1 MKKAIFAGTFDPFT
15 LGHLSVVKSA
25 LNMGFDLTVAVCE
38 KSKSGVDVDSR
49 MEIVSR
55 TVSKENNVKIG
66 SFNGFLTDYMKKNG
80 ITILVRGLRNTIDF
94 EYEKNLYYLY
104 KDMMPEIEICY
115 VLTDREKSFVSSSNV
130 REILSLNG
138 DASAYVSSEALSLI
152 NNLYGV
158 K

>member
-25 LNMGFDLTVAVCE
+25 LNMGFDITVAVCE
-38 KSKSGVDVDSR
+38 KSKSGVGVDSR

>member
-1 MKKAIFAGTFDPFT
+1 
-15 LGHLSVVKSA
+15 
-25 LNMGFDLTVAVCE
+25 
-38 KSKSGVDVDSR
+38 
-49 MEIVSR
+49 
-55 TVSKENNVKIG
+55 
-66 SFNGFLTDYMKKNG
+66 
-80 ITILVRGLRNTIDF
+80 
-94 EYEKNLYYLY
+94 
-104 KDMMPEIEICY
+104 MPEIEICY